1 MASVQAVR
9 QYRFGGPEVLAVE
22 EVADLEPPVGQVRI
36 AVSAAGVHL
45 LDLSMRAGEAGGPFP
60 VPHLPMTPGR
70 EVAGVVDAVGAEVD
84 RSWIGQSVVAHLGA
98 AGGGYAAQA
107 VAPVE
112 TLIRL
117 APDVD
122 SAEAVAMV
130 GTGRTALAVLEEANL
145 DHDDVVVVTAAAGG
159 IGSLLVQAA
168 RRAGALTVGV
178 AGGAS
183 KVAVV
188 ESLGADVAVDYLDA
202 DWPSHVTAILGQ
214 RRVTAALDGVGGA
227 IGRAAFELV
236 APRGRLVMFGYSSGD
251 TIQLGADDLFAS
263 GVDVVAAVGPRLFA
277 RPGGLR
283 PLAEEALAGLAAHSW
298 RPLIS
303 PFPLNEV
310 ARAHRAVADRTTIGK
325 VVLTV

>member
-1 MASVQAVR
+1 MS
-9 QYRFGGPEVLAVE
+9 
-22 EVADLEPPVGQVRI
+22 
-36 AVSAAGVHL
+36 
-45 LDLSMRAGEAGGPFP
+45 
-60 VPHLPMTPGR
+60 
-70 EVAGVVDAVGAEVD
+70 
-84 RSWIGQSVVAHLGA
+84 
-98 AGGGYAAQA
+98 
-107 VAPVE
+107 
-112 TLIRL
+112 
-117 APDVD
+117 
-122 SAEAVAMV
+122 
-130 GTGRTALAVLEEANL
+130 
-145 DHDDVVVVTAAAGG
+145 
-159 IGSLLVQAA
+159 
-168 RRAGALTVGV
+168 

-214 RRVTAALDGVGGA
+214 RRVTTALDGVGGA

-251 TIQLGADDLFAS
+251 TIQLGAGDLFAS

-303 PFPLNEV
+303 PFPLNDV
-310 ARAHRAVADRTTIGK
+310 ARAHRALADRTTIGK
-325 VVLTV
+325 VVLSV